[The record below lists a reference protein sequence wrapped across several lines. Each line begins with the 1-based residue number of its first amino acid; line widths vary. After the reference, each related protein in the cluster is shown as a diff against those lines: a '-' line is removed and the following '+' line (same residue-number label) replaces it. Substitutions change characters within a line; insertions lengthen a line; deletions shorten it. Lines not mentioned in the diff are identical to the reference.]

1 MAPDGGQITLS
12 RGATLGY
19 LAQHQDING
28 DRTIYEEVLDAKQ
41 DILDMEREMRRLEA
55 RMKTASGSELEGLMD
70 TYTRLTHSFEL
81 SNGYACQSEVT
92 GVLKGL
98 GFSEEDFQKELSTLS
113 GGQKT
118 RVALGRLLL
127 TRPDVL
133 LLDEPTNH
141 LDMASITWLET
152 YLMNYPGAVL
162 IVSHDRYFLDR
173 IVTRV
178 IEIESGKSMTFPGNY
193 TVYSEK
199 KAVVRRAEYNA
210 WMNQQQEIRHQEA
223 VIEKLKSFNRENPY
237 AGRKAAKKCWT
248 KSNCWKSP
256 PRLRRICISI

>member
-1 MAPDGGQITLS
+1 MILACQNIAKSFASADVLRDITFHIEEHEKAALIGVNGAGKSTLLKIITGEMAPDGGQITLS

-152 YLMNYPGAVL
+152 YLMN
-162 IVSHDRYFLDR
+162 
-173 IVTRV
+173 
-178 IEIESGKSMTFPGNY
+178 
-193 TVYSEK
+193 
-199 KAVVRRAEYNA
+199 
-210 WMNQQQEIRHQEA
+210 
-223 VIEKLKSFNRENPY
+223 
-237 AGRKAAKKCWT
+237 
-248 KSNCWKSP
+248 
-256 PRLRRICISI
+256 